1 MQDTIT
7 TWVGLD
13 VHQETI
19 AVAVARSNQQPATSI
34 GVIPNTPEAVRKLMR
49 RLNSA
54 ADTLE
59 VWYEAGPCGY
69 VVQRQLSGLE
79 ITCRVAAPTLIPT
92 RRGDRIKTDRRDAL
106 RLAELARGGLLT
118 AIRVPAEA
126 DEALRDLARLRVQVR
141 EATTRQK
148 HQLRAFLRTH
158 GVRAEVSGKPWSQA
172 WRRWLERLSLPG
184 PTQQVV
190 LEELRTGLSELE
202 ARLGRIE
209 AGVATAAS
217 ASHLAALIAAYQTL
231 RGVDL
236 LTAVTLAAELG
247 DLSRF
252 DTAGEAMSYVGLI
265 PSEHSSG
272 GRRRQ
277 GGITKTGNRRAR
289 HVLVEAAWHYRWQP
303 RLSLALKRRQAGQS
317 ATICQLSWRAQQRLC
332 PRFRRLEARGKPR
345 SVVVTAVARELVGFL
360 WAISR
365 QVHLEQQ
372 TRTLPE
378 LPAAA

>member
-1 MQDTIT
+1 MQRLT
-7 TWVGLD
+7 TDG
-13 VHQETI
+13 T
-19 AVAVARSNQQPATSI
+19 A
-34 GVIPNTPEAVRKLMR
+34 
-49 RLNSA
+49 
-54 ADTLE
+54 LE
-59 VWYEAGPCGY
+59 IWYEAGPTGY
-69 VVQRQLSGLE
+69 VIQRQLTAMDLV
-79 ITCRVAAPTLIPT
+79 CRVAAPTLIPS
-92 RRGDRIKTDRRDAL
+92 RSGDRIKTDRRDAL

-118 AIRVPAEA
+118 SIRVPDAA
-126 DEALRDLARLRVQVR
+126 DEALRDLVRLRGQVR
-141 EATTRQK
+141 DATTRQK

-158 GVRAEVSGKPWSQA
+158 GVRADVRGKPWSQA
-172 WRRWLERLSLPG
+172 WRRWLEPLCLAD
-184 PTQQVV
+184 PTQQLV
-190 LEELRTGLSELE
+190 LDELRTGLSELE
-202 ARLGRIE
+202 GRLGRIE
-209 AGVATAAS
+209 AGLATAAVTS
-217 ASHLAALIAAYQTL
+217 QLADLIAAYQTL

-317 ATICQLSWRAQQRLC
+317 ATLCHLSWQAQQRLC

-345 SVVVTAVARELVGFL
+345 PVVVTAVARELVGFL
-360 WAISR
+360 WAMSR
-365 QVHLEQQ
+365 QVRLEQQ
-372 TRTLPE
+372 SGTQLALPT
-378 LPAAA
+378 AA